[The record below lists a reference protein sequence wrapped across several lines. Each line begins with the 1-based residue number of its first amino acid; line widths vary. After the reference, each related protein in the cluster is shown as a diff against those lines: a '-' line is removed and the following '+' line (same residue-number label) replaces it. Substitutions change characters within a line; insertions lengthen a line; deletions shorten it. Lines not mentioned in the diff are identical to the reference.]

1 MTTLSSLNGD
11 IYKEAPDCFLQCSD
25 LFRIVW
31 TDNKGENHFPY
42 LPFTTEKY
50 WEDEISRQWI
60 NKEMISWVRVSDV
73 GQIFAHVAII
83 KVGNHYELGRWAAYH
98 GSPRG
103 AVTDLCKE
111 ALKFADS
118 VGKKVFVAAT
128 QAHTTSQYIC
138 REGLGLRFAGI
149 GFAVNNGKGGFPW
162 DIIYYDNLD
171 IVDFVSQK
179 GITGNSLGKP
189 IPVLSKHLPRLIEA
203 VEILSDERGGCLPPL
218 KFHIW
223 TPQLEVVRDIFLDN
237 IEYLSKK

>member
-1 MTTLSSLNGD
+1 MKILNSLNGD
-11 IYKEAPDCFLQCSD
+11 IRHKITDCTSQGSA
-25 LFRIVW
+25 LFRAVW
-31 TDNKGENHFPY
+31 TDDKGENHFPY
-42 LPFTTEKY
+42 LPFTTKKY
-50 WEDEISRQWI
+50 WKGKVGRLW
-60 NKEMISWVRVSDV
+60 KKRKMISWVLVSDA
-73 GQIFAHVAII
+73 GQIHAHVALV
-83 KVGNHYELGRWAAYH
+83 KVGNHYELGRWAAYP
-98 GSPRG
+98 GSLHN

-138 REGLGLRFAGI
+138 REGLGLRFAGV
-149 GFAVNNGKGGFPW
+149 GFAVNNGAGGFPW

-171 IVDFVSQK
+171 IADFVSQK
-179 GITGNSLGKP
+179 GITGNPLGEP
-189 IPVLSKHLPRLIEA
+189 LAVLYKHLPRLIEA
-203 VEILSDERGGCLPPL
+203 LEILSDERGGCLPPL